1 MTDFFE
7 VLFAQRAHRALRPDP
22 VPDALIERL
31 LDAAI
36 RAPSAEN
43 RQPWVFVV
51 VRDPAQRDRIATPVR
66 EFWETVARDLARP
79 HLSDWLYAD
88 VDRWATSGL
97 AQAPVIVVV
106 CGDTALCME
115 AALPSSIFPATQNL
129 LLAAQA
135 LGLGALLSILPVVSG
150 PRLAEL
156 LELPEHIVPMAAVPI
171 GWPARRLGPSRRI
184 PFQSKTFRDRYG
196 DAW

>member
-1 MTDFFE
+1 MGSERRPTVRNERRASSMTDFFE

-22 VPDALIERL
+22 IPEALLERL

-51 VRDPAQRDRIATPVR
+51 VRDPAQRDRIATLVR

-115 AALPSSIFPATQNL
+115 AALPSSIFPANESL
-129 LLAAQA
+129 LKAT
-135 LGLGALLSILPVVSG
+135 SKVRLPIT
-150 PRLAEL
+150 P
-156 LELPEHIVPMAAVPI
+156 
-171 GWPARRLGPSRRI
+171 RI
-184 PFQSKTFRDRYG
+184 PVCSIASAADSAHFRVPASKNVVVPVFSISIIVLKAR
-196 DAW
+196 